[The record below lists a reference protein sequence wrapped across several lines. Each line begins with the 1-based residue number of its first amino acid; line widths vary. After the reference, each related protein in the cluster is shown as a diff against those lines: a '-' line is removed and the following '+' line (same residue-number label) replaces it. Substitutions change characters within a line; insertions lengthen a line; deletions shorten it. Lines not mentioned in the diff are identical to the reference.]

1 MKNKNI
7 VLLAS
12 SLLALSTI
20 TGCSDATASLK
31 DKSTVVMKVGK
42 TAITKGE
49 VYSTLFASYGYTQAV
64 TDAKHI
70 IANNEIEIT
79 DDMKEQADSIVE
91 MYKNYYGD
99 QFTSM
104 LESNNMTE
112 DDYKDTYIT
121 SLQTAELTNKYID
134 EEYDALVLEYT
145 PVKATI
151 LSFSEEDKADSTLSA
166 LKDGSLSA
174 AEAAKNYDSNK
185 SGDSEIVTIN
195 STSYD
200 AEALAV
206 IRSNKPDDGW
216 AKVNSSSSGTTYL
229 IHVDETDA
237 NNFKDEFKSSI
248 SSTDAVKKNAITY
261 FFKKYNFTVY
271 DINLYNA
278 LEENN
283 PEALVQSK

>member
-79 DDMKEQADSIVE
+79 DEMKEQADSIVE

-99 QFTSM
+99 
-104 LESNNMTE
+104 
-112 DDYKDTYIT
+112 
-121 SLQTAELTNKYID
+121 
-134 EEYDALVLEYT
+134 
-145 PVKATI
+145 
-151 LSFSEEDKADSTLSA
+151 
-166 LKDGSLSA
+166 
-174 AEAAKNYDSNK
+174 
-185 SGDSEIVTIN
+185 
-195 STSYD
+195 
-200 AEALAV
+200 
-206 IRSNKPDDGW
+206 
-216 AKVNSSSSGTTYL
+216 
-229 IHVDETDA
+229 
-237 NNFKDEFKSSI
+237 
-248 SSTDAVKKNAITY
+248 
-261 FFKKYNFTVY
+261 
-271 DINLYNA
+271 
-278 LEENN
+278 
-283 PEALVQSK
+283 

>member
-1 MKNKNI
+1 
-7 VLLAS
+7 
-12 SLLALSTI
+12 
-20 TGCSDATASLK
+20 
-31 DKSTVVMKVGK
+31 
-42 TAITKGE
+42 
-49 VYSTLFASYGYTQAV
+49 
-64 TDAKHI
+64 
-70 IANNEIEIT
+70 
-79 DDMKEQADSIVE
+79 
-91 MYKNYYGD
+91 
-99 QFTSM
+99 
-104 LESNNMTE
+104 MTE
-112 DDYKDTYIT
+112 DYYKDTYIT

-151 LSFSEEDKADSTLSA
+151 LSFSEEDKADNALSA

-216 AKVNSSSSGTTYL
+216 AKVNSSSSGKTYL

-237 NNFKDEFKSSI
+237 NNFKD
-248 SSTDAVKKNAITY
+248 
-261 FFKKYNFTVY
+261 
-271 DINLYNA
+271 
-278 LEENN
+278 
-283 PEALVQSK
+283 